1 MNRRVDVFMKNAL
14 QWQEEFELLRE
25 IALKSGLT
33 EDLKWGHPCY
43 TFDNGNVFL
52 IHGFKN
58 YCAIA
63 FFKGALM
70 KDPDKIL
77 IQQTENVQSARQI
90 RFTSLTEI
98 KKMKKTIKSY
108 MAEAIAIE
116 KAGLKVEFKKTA
128 ELAIPADIVKTLKKT
143 PGLATAFKK
152 LTPGRQ
158 RAYILHFTAAKQ
170 VKTMKARVERCA
182 PLIMKGKGL
191 NEY

>member
-1 MNRRVDVFMKNAL
+1 MNRRVDVFMKNAS

-25 IALKSGLT
+25 IALQSELT
-33 EDLKWGHPCY
+33 EDLKWNHPCY
-43 TFDNGNVFL
+43 TLENGNVFL

-70 KDPDKIL
+70 KDPEKIL

-158 RAYILHFTAAKQ
+158 RAYVLHFTAAKQ
-170 VKTMKARVERCA
+170 VKTMEARVERCA
-182 PLIMKGKGL
+182 PMILKGKGL

>member
-1 MNRRVDVFMKNAL
+1 MKTAKS
-14 QWQEEFELLRE
+14 WQEEFALLRQLAIE
-25 IALKSGLT
+25 SGLT

-43 TFDNGNVFL
+43 TLENGNVFL

-70 KDPDKIL
+70 KDLQGIL
-77 IQQTENVQSARQI
+77 IQQTENVQSGRQI
-90 RFTSLTEI
+90 RFTSLAEI

-116 KAGLKVEFKKTA
+116 KAGLKVEFTKTV
-128 ELAIPADIVKTLKKT
+128 ELVIPLEVERLLKKV
-143 PGLATAFKK
+143 PGLAVAFKK
-152 LTPGRQ
+152 LTPGRK
-158 RAYILHFTAAKQ
+158 RAYVLHFTAAKQ
-170 VKTMKARVERCA
+170 VKTMEARIERCA

>member
-1 MNRRVDVFMKNAL
+1 MNRRVDVFIKNAS

-25 IALKSGLT
+25 IALQSGLT
-33 EDLKWGHPCY
+33 EDLKWNHPCY
-43 TFDNGNVFL
+43 TLENGNVFL

-70 KDPDKIL
+70 KDPEKIL

-128 ELAIPADIVKTLKKT
+128 ELAIPADIEKALKKT

-170 VKTMKARVERCA
+170 VKTMEARVERCA
-182 PLIMKGKGL
+182 PMILKGKGL

>member
-170 VKTMKARVERCA
+170 VKTMEARVERCA
-182 PLIMKGKGL
+182 PMILKGKGL

>member
-1 MNRRVDVFMKNAL
+1 MNRRVDVFMKNAS

-25 IALKSGLT
+25 IALQSELT
-33 EDLKWGHPCY
+33 EDLKWNHPCY
-43 TFDNGNVFL
+43 TLENGNVFL

-70 KDPDKIL
+70 KDPEKIL

-128 ELAIPADIVKTLKKT
+128 ELAIPADIEKALKKT

-158 RAYILHFTAAKQ
+158 RAYVLHFTAAKQ
-170 VKTMKARVERCA
+170 VKTMEARVERCA
-182 PLIMKGKGL
+182 PMILKGKGL

>member
-1 MNRRVDVFMKNAL
+1 MNRRVDVFIKNAS

-25 IALKSGLT
+25 IALQSGLT
-33 EDLKWGHPCY
+33 EDLKWNHPCY
-43 TFDNGNVFL
+43 TLENGNVFL

-70 KDPDKIL
+70 KDPEKIL

-90 RFTSLTEI
+90 RFTSLAEI

-158 RAYILHFTAAKQ
+158 RAYVLHFTAAKQ
-170 VKTMKARVERCA
+170 VKTMQARVERCA
-182 PLIMKGKGL
+182 PMILKGKGL

>member
-1 MNRRVDVFMKNAL
+1 MNRRVDVFIKNAS

-25 IALKSGLT
+25 IALQSGLT
-33 EDLKWGHPCY
+33 EDLKWNHPCY
-43 TFDNGNVFL
+43 TLENGNVFL

-70 KDPDKIL
+70 KDPEKIL

-90 RFTSLTEI
+90 RFTSLAEI
-98 KKMKKTIKSY
+98 KKMKKNIKSY
-108 MAEAIAIE
+108 MTEAIAIE
-116 KAGLKVEFKKTA
+116 KEGFKVEFKKTS
-128 ELAIPADIVKTLKKT
+128 ELTIPADIEKALKKT
-143 PGLATAFKK
+143 PGLAVAFKK
-152 LTPGRQ
+152 LTPGRK

-170 VKTMKARVERCA
+170 VKTMQARVERCA
-182 PLIMKGKGL
+182 PMIMKGKGL

>member
-1 MNRRVDVFMKNAL
+1 MNRRVDIFMKTAKS
-14 QWQEEFELLRE
+14 WQEEFALLRQLAIE
-25 IALKSGLT
+25 SGLT

-43 TFDNGNVFL
+43 TLENGNVFL

-70 KDPDKIL
+70 KDLQGIL
-77 IQQTENVQSARQI
+77 IQQTENVQSGRQI
-90 RFTSLTEI
+90 RFTSLAEI

-116 KAGLKVEFKKTA
+116 KAGLKVEFTKTV
-128 ELAIPADIVKTLKKT
+128 ELVIPLEVERLLKKV
-143 PGLATAFKK
+143 PGLAVAFKK
-152 LTPGRQ
+152 LTPGRK
-158 RAYILHFTAAKQ
+158 RAYVLHFAAAKQ
-170 VKTMKARVERCA
+170 VKTMEARIERCA

>member
-158 RAYILHFTAAKQ
+158 RAYVLHFTAAKQ
-170 VKTMKARVERCA
+170 VKTMEARVERCA
-182 PLIMKGKGL
+182 PMILKGKGL

>member
-1 MNRRVDVFMKNAL
+1 MKTAKS
-14 QWQEEFELLRE
+14 WQEEFALLRQLAIE
-25 IALKSGLT
+25 SGLT

-43 TFDNGNVFL
+43 TLENGNVFL

-70 KDPDKIL
+70 KDLQGIL
-77 IQQTENVQSARQI
+77 IQQTENVQSGRQI
-90 RFTSLTEI
+90 RFTSLAEI

-116 KAGLKVEFKKTA
+116 KAGLKVEFTKTA
-128 ELAIPADIVKTLKKT
+128 ELVIPLEVERLLKKV
-143 PGLATAFKK
+143 PGLAVAFKK
-152 LTPGRQ
+152 LTPGRK
-158 RAYILHFTAAKQ
+158 RAYVLHFTAAKQ
-170 VKTMKARVERCA
+170 VKTMEARIERCA

>member
-1 MNRRVDVFMKNAL
+1 MKWN
-14 QWQEEFELLRE
+14 
-25 IALKSGLT
+25 
-33 EDLKWGHPCY
+33 HPCY
-43 TFDNGNVFL
+43 TLENGNVFL

-70 KDPDKIL
+70 KDPEKIL

-90 RFTSLTEI
+90 RFTSLAEI

-116 KAGLKVEFKKTA
+116 KEGLKVEFKKTS
-128 ELAIPADIVKTLKKT
+128 ELTIPADIEKALKKT
-143 PGLATAFKK
+143 PGLAAAFKK

-158 RAYILHFTAAKQ
+158 RAYVLHFTAAKQ
-170 VKTMKARVERCA
+170 VKTMQARVERCA
-182 PLIMKGKGL
+182 PMILKGKGL